1 MASRLER
8 DCRGSHSGRLW
19 TKPESRNL
27 FRKAHS
33 CPPGGAVPPPPA
45 KRPWSLLSTPSWRRA
60 RGPGRGTCGLCLL
73 TASVGVLPRGL
84 RALGQ
89 LRIFS
94 DLNWPSHKTG
104 RKGNRAPRSD
114 AASPRVPWPCRAA
127 GPGDP
132 GAKGSHLRSHSH
144 PHTHTHTHTRS
155 HSGARSCP
163 SLWRCRSRAGSGL
176 PPCLEEGPLAQ
187 M

>member
-33 CPPGGAVPPPPA
+33 CLPGGGAVPPPPA
-45 KRPWSLLSTPSWRRA
+45 KRPWSLLSTPSWRQA
-60 RGPGRGTCGLCLL
+60 RGPGRGTCRLCPL

-104 RKGNRAPRSD
+104 RKANRAPRSD
-114 AASPRVPWPCRAA
+114 AASPRVPWPRRAA

-144 PHTHTHTHTRS
+144 PHTHTHTHTLALRS
-155 HSGARSCP
+155 TQL
-163 SLWRCRSRAGSGL
+163 SLPLEMSVAGWL
-176 PPCLEEGPLAQ
+176 WPPAVP
-187 M
+187 